1 VSSAPS
7 ALFAPLAVREVVFR
21 NRILVSPMCQYSA
34 TDGLANE
41 WHFAHHARFALG
53 GVGGA
58 VVEATAVTRDGRIT
72 PGCLGI
78 WSEAHIEPLKRVTA
92 LYRAQGIPVGI
103 QLAHA
108 GRKGSAATP
117 RDGAVPLL
125 GSVLDAPAWTA
136 LAPSPIALMEGWPQ
150 PKAATET
157 EVVSLIS
164 AFAKAADRAVR
175 AGFDFVEIHGAH
187 GYLIHSFLAPASNC
201 REDDWGGD
209 QRRRFRFALEV
220 VEAVRGVV
228 PPSMPVFY
236 RSSAADVVADGLSFE
251 DHVALGIQ
259 LAPRGV
265 DVIDCSAGG
274 IAGPSGRAPVAVGPG
289 YLVPYARKTART
301 TGLLTMAT
309 GLIDSPRLAAEIID
323 GGDVALLAIGRQ
335 LLAEPSF
342 AYRAA
347 VELGHPKPESLLPP
361 QYALFLE
368 RKRKA

>member
-1 VSSAPS
+1 MSSAPC
-7 ALFAPLAVREVVFR
+7 ALFEPLAIRAVVFR
-21 NRILVSPMCQYSA
+21 NRIVVSPMCQYSA

-58 VVEATAVTRDGRIT
+58 VVEATAVTPDGRIT

-78 WSEAHIEPLKRVTA
+78 WSDEHIEPLKRITA
-92 LYRAQGIPVGI
+92 LYRAQGVPVGI

-108 GRKGSAATP
+108 GRKASAATP
-117 RDGAVPLL
+117 RDGAAPLL
-125 GSVLDAPAWTA
+125 GSALDAPAWPA
-136 LAPSPIALMEGWPQ
+136 IAPSAIPLMEGWPQ
-150 PKAATET
+150 PRAVTEA
-157 EVVSLIS
+157 EILSLIA

-187 GYLIHSFLAPASNC
+187 GYMIHSFLAPLSN
-201 REDDWGGD
+201 RRDDNWGGD
-209 QRRRFRFALEV
+209 RQRRFRFALEV
-220 VEAVRGVV
+220 AEAVRGAV
-228 PPSMPVFY
+228 PASMPVFY
-236 RSSAADVVADGLSFE
+236 RSSAVDVATCGLSFE
-251 DHVALGIQ
+251 DHIALGIQ
-259 LAPRGV
+259 LVPRGV

-274 IAGPSGRAPVAVGPG
+274 IAGPSGRAPVASGPG
-289 YLVPYARKTART
+289 YLVPYARDTARA
-301 TGLLTMAT
+301 TGLATMAT
-309 GLIDSPRLAAEIID
+309 GLIDSPRLAAQIID

-347 VELGHPKPESLLPP
+347 VELGLPNPESVLPP

-368 RKRKA
+368 RKRKL